1 VVAVALSA
9 IGWLDRIAMAL
20 HAQSSEV
27 SAAEVAQLWAL
38 EEDLLKPEVRKS
50 VDRVGQLLAD
60 EFIEFGSSGRVFNKA
75 KIIVAL
81 QQEACDAVHRISLTD
96 FTVRRLAPDVML
108 VTYRTTIQDPP
119 ESSLRSSIW
128 KLISGRW
135 QMVFHQGTP
144 SKAANGGTA
153 PRCPEPLACP
163 RD

>member
-1 VVAVALSA
+1 VQACYQ
-9 IGWLDRIAMAL
+9 LDRIGMAL

-50 VDRVGQLLAD
+50 ADRVGRLLAD

-75 KIIVAL
+75 QIIEAL
-81 QQEACDAVHRISLTD
+81 QQEVCDATYRISLTD

-108 VTYRTTIQDPP
+108 VTYRTTIQDQ
-119 ESSLRSSIW
+119 SQSRLRSSIW
-128 KLISGRW
+128 KVISGHW

-144 SKAANGGTA
+144 S
-153 PRCPEPLACP
+153 
-163 RD
+163 